1 MRIVALLV
9 ALVAAAASSQAP
21 EFAQQYR
28 QRMDGALD
36 ELASVIQNFNE
47 DATRYGY
54 NPAQALAVMADNNQ
68 QLVREQSLRV
78 AEMIVR
84 YARLEDRRQAFDHG
98 GPFVRVAALLK
109 DYDPTLTLA
118 TARAFAPAVPTTP
131 EDIGCA
137 AIGFAAVYLLL
148 RLLGIVFLPRRRRRH
163 AVADEAWD

>member
-28 QRMDGALD
+28 QRMDGAMD
-36 ELASVIQNFNE
+36 ELARVIQNFNE

-54 NPAQALAVMADNNQ
+54 DQAQALALMAGNNQ
-68 QLVREQSLRV
+68 QLVRDQSLRV

-109 DYDPTLTLA
+109 DYDPTLTVT
-118 TARAFAPAVPTTP
+118 TARSFEPAVPTTP
-131 EDIGCA
+131 EAIGFA
-137 AIGFAAVYLLL
+137 AIGFVAVYLLL
-148 RLLGIVFLPRRRRRH
+148 RLLGLVFLPRRRRRD
-163 AVADEAWD
+163 AMAPERWD